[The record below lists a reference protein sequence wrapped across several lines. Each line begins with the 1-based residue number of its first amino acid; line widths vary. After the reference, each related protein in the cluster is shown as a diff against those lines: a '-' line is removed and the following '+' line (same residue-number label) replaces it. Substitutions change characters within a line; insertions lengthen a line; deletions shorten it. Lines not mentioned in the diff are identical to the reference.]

1 MIDVYMQTQGSSY
14 GPESIEKLEASTVRV
29 MYDCIARLG
38 WYHDQTTV
46 SILQVEVFRMVK
58 QFVGYSEDGEEHMPE
73 GSPLLAPLS
82 PPPFDPEVA
91 KLEDAVQEASNRV
104 QKIRVEM
111 QTAIEEKVKKNILE
125 KLPSL
130 DEPDTDVPPPEMPG
144 GSNVDPE
151 ELKRILA
158 DAAARMPGLKA
169 RLEDVYDKMHKIIGS
184 LEEDSTKLAAPNT
197 AERALKRLY
206 DEPQS
211 LDITEDVSKRLQ

>member
-1 MIDVYMQTQGSSY
+1 
-14 GPESIEKLEASTVRV
+14 
-29 MYDCIARLG
+29 
-38 WYHDQTTV
+38 
-46 SILQVEVFRMVK
+46 MVK
-58 QFVGYSEDGEEHMPE
+58 QFVGYNEGGEHEQVPE

-125 KLPSL
+125 KLPVL
-130 DEPDTDVPPPEMPG
+130 DEPDADAPPPEMPEG
-144 GSNVDPE
+144 INVDPE

-158 DAAARMPGLKA
+158 DAAAKMPGLKA
-169 RLEDVYDKMHKIIGS
+169 RLEDVYDRMHKIIGS
-184 LEEDSTKLAAPNT
+184 MEEDSARLTAPNT

-211 LDITEDVSKRLQ
+211 LDITEDVSKRLQPDE

>member
-1 MIDVYMQTQGSSY
+1 
-14 GPESIEKLEASTVRV
+14 
-29 MYDCIARLG
+29 
-38 WYHDQTTV
+38 
-46 SILQVEVFRMVK
+46 MVK
-58 QFVGYSEDGEEHMPE
+58 QFVGYNEGGEEHIPE

-104 QKIRVEM
+104 QKIRIEM
-111 QTAIEEKVKKNILE
+111 QTAIEQKVKKNILE

-130 DEPDTDVPPPEMPG
+130 DEPETAVPPPGMPTG
-144 GSNVDPE
+144 IHVDPE

-158 DAAARMPGLKA
+158 DAAAKMPGLKA
-169 RLEDVYDKMHKIIGS
+169 GLEDVYDRMYKIIGS
-184 LEEDSTKLAAPNT
+184 LEEDSTRLAAPNT

-211 LDITEDVSKRLQ
+211 LDITEDVSKRLQPDA